1 MALSNPYTGK
11 RMPGYVGQPLQGMIV
26 KLVREDGSEIPES
39 SSESGELL
47 VSGEEGSLSPRPLFC
62 TLTKY
67 RPRAGLSM
75 FSRYINLPEKTA
87 AEFSGGFFKTG
98 DIAARERVGDEGVY
112 FKILGRAS
120 MVVLQRTRENDQ
132 QAVDAVAF
140 VLQSALE

>member
-1 MALSNPYTGK
+1 MALSNPYSGK

-47 VSGEEGSLSPRPLFC
+47 VSGDEDSISRRSLC
-62 TLTKY
+62 CALTQFH
-67 RPRAGLSM
+67 PRAGLSM
-75 FSRYINLPEKTA
+75 FSRYMNLPEKTA

-132 QAVDAVAF
+132 QAVDAVAC